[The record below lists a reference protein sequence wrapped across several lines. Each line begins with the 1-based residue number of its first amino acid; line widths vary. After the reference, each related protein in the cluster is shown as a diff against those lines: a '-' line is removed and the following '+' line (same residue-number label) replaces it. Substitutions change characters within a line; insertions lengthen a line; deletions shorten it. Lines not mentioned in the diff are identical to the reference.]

1 METQPRYTVADMPF
15 GWRHVWIVSV
25 ASLGQLIGTALAT
38 VVGIIIPMLQILS
51 HPELPSWLQGLLGAA
66 DLIGIA
72 VGAVILGKLSD
83 RWGYLLFFRI
93 CPVIMLVF
101 SLVAIFVPNVT
112 VLLICLFMI
121 GFAIGGEY
129 SLDSDYISELMPDK
143 WASTMVGVAKASSAF
158 GNIIVAGVCY
168 LLIVHWQR
176 AETWPRLMWLIAIC
190 AAVMF
195 LSRIYFAGSPKW
207 LLEKGRVD
215 EAQKAV
221 KFFLGDNVDISP
233 ENIAKAEAAEA
244 ERKKLASEKIGT
256 TVPKQSLWSFVRQN
270 PLQVILSGIPWACE
284 GLGVYGIGI
293 FLPILVMALGLEHFT
308 PGEAEILHV
317 ASSVEVTFWI
327 SCLIL
332 PGFIIGLLLLR
343 KVYDIKLLYVGFFVC
358 AASLLVLM
366 FGYQYK
372 WAAWVSIVA
381 FMAFELFLNIG
392 PHLVTYVL
400 PPQIY
405 PVATRS
411 LGSGIAACLGKVG
424 AVLAVFFI
432 PVLLDAGGVSLVLI
446 VSTAV
451 MLTGGIVTLWAGPK
465 VLPKK
470 KELN

>member
-1 METQPRYTVADMPF
+1 MPFINNFMSKYTVSDMPL
-15 GWRHVWIVSV
+15 GWRHIWIVSV

-72 VGAVILGKLSD
+72 IGAVILGKLSD

-93 CPVIMLVF
+93 CPAIMLVF
-101 SLVAIFVPNVT
+101 SLISIFVPNVT
-112 VLLICLFMI
+112 VLLICLFVI

-143 WASTMVGVAKASSAF
+143 WASTMVGVAKAASAL
-158 GNIIVAGVCY
+158 GNIVFAGISY
-168 LLIVHWQR
+168 LVIMHWKE
-176 AETWPRLMWLIAIC
+176 ADIWPKLMWMIAIC
-190 AAVMF
+190 SAVM
-195 LSRIYFAGSPKW
+195 LASRIYFAGSPKW

-221 KFFLGDNVDISP
+221 HFFLGDDVSLSP
-233 ENIAKAEAAEA
+233 DEIAKAQSEAKEA
-244 ERKKLASEKIGT
+244 SQKKTQKG
-256 TVPKQSLWSFVRQN
+256 QSLWTFLKEN
-270 PLQVILSGIPWACE
+270 PLQVILSGVPWACE

-293 FLPILVMALGLEHFT
+293 FLPMLVMALGLEHFS
-308 PGEAEILHV
+308 PGEAQILHV

-332 PGFIIGLLLLR
+332 PGFLLGLLLLR
-343 KVYDIKLLYVGFFVC
+343 KVYDIKLLYVGFFVS
-358 AASLLVLM
+358 AAALLILM
-366 FGYQYK
+366 FGYEYK
-372 WAAWVSIVA
+372 WATWISIAA
-381 FMAFELFLNIG
+381 FMIFELFLNMG

-400 PPQIY
+400 PPQIF

-411 LGSGIAACLGKVG
+411 LGSGVAACVGKVG

-432 PVLLDAGGVSLVLI
+432 PVLLDVGGVTLVMI
-446 VSTAV
+446 VSAAV
-451 MLTGGIVTLWAGPK
+451 MLLGGFVTLWAGPK
-465 VLPKK
+465 VLPKS
-470 KELN
+470 KELGA